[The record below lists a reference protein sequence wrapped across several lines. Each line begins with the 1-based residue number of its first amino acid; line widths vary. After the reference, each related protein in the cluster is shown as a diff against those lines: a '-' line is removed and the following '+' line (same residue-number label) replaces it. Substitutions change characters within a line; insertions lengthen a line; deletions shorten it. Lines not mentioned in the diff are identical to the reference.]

1 MPIPTASTAQA
12 GHLSGTGRAVRVAL
26 LGGFR
31 LLAGNDVLVIPV
43 GSERLL
49 AFIALHHQAVG
60 RLLVAGTLWSEVS
73 ECRAYAAL
81 RSALARMDRACR
93 GALQVTPLSLELA
106 NGVAVDLRDARALA
120 HRILGG
126 TPSAEA
132 DLSLAAITSL
142 SLDLLPLW
150 YEDWVLDE
158 AENWRQLRLHALE
171 TLSGNLTAA
180 GRFGDATAAAAAA
193 VRADPLRE
201 SAQAALIRVHLAE
214 GNRSEALRTF
224 DTFSRVLLSDLG
236 LAPTLRLYELVAD
249 LLELRDAPL
258 RDAGGRPHLGW

>member
-1 MPIPTASTAQA
+1 M
-12 GHLSGTGRAVRVAL
+12 AL

-31 LLAGNDVLVIPV
+31 LLSGNDVLAIPV

-93 GALQVTPLSLELA
+93 SALEVTPLSLELA
-106 NGVAVDLRDARALA
+106 TGVAVDLHDARALA

-126 TPSAEA
+126 SSCAEA
-132 DLSLAAITSL
+132 DLSAAAITSL

-171 TLSGNLTAA
+171 ALARDLATA
-180 GRFGDATAAAAAA
+180 GRFGAATAAACAA
-193 VRADPLRE
+193 VSADPLRE

-214 GNRSEALRTF
+214 GNRSEALRAF
-224 DTFSRVLLSDLG
+224 DTFSHLLLNDLG
-236 LAPTLRLYELVAD
+236 LAPTPQLSELVAD
-249 LLELRDAPL
+249 LSHP
-258 RDAGGRPHLGW
+258 GW